1 MTWPALVLWAMIAA
15 GFLIRGPLGL
25 LYLFYASGAFG
36 TLVMVPGNM
45 VGGINLLPQSFC
57 ALFLLAKVLFRPR
70 YAARVLLLAIHLREL
85 GFLSLFLIWSLFSA
99 YAMPRFFAGLV
110 DVIPINVAVPDPQ
123 PLAPASANF
132 TQSAYMVL
140 SAGLI
145 YACAAIARNSEFRRH
160 FLRAN
165 LVAAAILILTGVLD
179 LATQG
184 TDLLAPFRNANYALM
199 PNAEILGNK
208 RVVGL
213 MPEASTY
220 GSACVG
226 ILSVLLFLRPNFERK
241 LRSTVVPATI
251 FGLIAMTLLS
261 TSSTGYVGLGILG
274 VTYAS
279 SLVWRLNSRN
289 SLSRRGIFSEFG
301 ILSLAA
307 TIIFVIVLTH
317 ASLLDPLT
325 DLINVLVFQKTES
338 SSYIERSGWTRY
350 AWEAFLSTGGWGVG
364 LGGARASNWYYSILS
379 NTGFIGA
386 TLLSLFLIQTFLRRP
401 AENEPVQATIST
413 GLKFSML
420 PNLVMAGLS
429 GTTPDLGAQNG
440 VTYGMISA
448 MSSRP
453 ETTGVSTESGHAPD
467 EAALQT
473 DS

>member
-15 GFLIRGPLGL
+15 GLLMRGPLGL

-36 TLVMVPGNM
+36 SLVMVPGNL

-57 ALFLLAKVLFRPR
+57 ALFLLSKVLFRAR
-70 YAARVLLLAIHLREL
+70 YAARILQLAINLPEL
-85 GFLSLFLIWSLFSA
+85 GCLSLFLIWSLFTA
-99 YAMPRFFAGLV
+99 YAMPRLFAGRV
-110 DVIPINVAVPDPQ
+110 DVIPINVEVPDPQ
-123 PLAPASANF
+123 PLAPTSANF

-140 SAGLI
+140 SVGLI
-145 YACAAIARNSEFRRH
+145 YACAVVARNNEFRRH

-165 LVAAAILILTGVLD
+165 LVAAAMLVLTGVLD

-184 TDLLAPFRNANYALM
+184 TDLLAPFRNANYALVSD
-199 PNAEILGNK
+199 AAILGSK

-213 MPEASTY
+213 MPEASTF
-220 GSACVG
+220 GAACVG
-226 ILSVLLFLRPNFERK
+226 ILSVLVFLRPSFERR
-241 LRSTVVPATI
+241 LRIVAVPAAIT
-251 FGLIAMTLLS
+251 GLIAMTLLS
-261 TSSTGYVGLGILG
+261 TSSTGYVGLGVLG
-274 VTYAS
+274 LTYVAS
-279 SLVWRLNSRN
+279 LGWRLNSRN
-289 SLSRRGIFSEFG
+289 SLSRKGIFSELG
-301 ILSLAA
+301 LLAFA
-307 TIIFVIVLTH
+307 AAIIFVIVLTR

-325 DLINVLVFQKTES
+325 DLINVLVFQKSES
-338 SSYIERSGWTRY
+338 ASYVERSGWTSY
-350 AWEAFLSTGGWGVG
+350 AWNAFLSTGGWGVG

-386 TLLSLFLIQTFLRRP
+386 ALLSTFLIQTFLRRT

-413 GLKFSML
+413 GLKFSIF

-429 GTTPDLGAQNG
+429 GTIPDLGAQNG

-453 ETTGVSTESGHAPD
+453 ETTNLSTETGDAPD
-467 EAALQT
+467 EPALQT